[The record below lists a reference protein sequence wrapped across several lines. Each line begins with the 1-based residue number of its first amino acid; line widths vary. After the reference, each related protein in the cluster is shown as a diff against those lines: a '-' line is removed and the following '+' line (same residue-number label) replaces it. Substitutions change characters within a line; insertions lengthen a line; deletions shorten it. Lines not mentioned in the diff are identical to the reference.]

1 MIYANGVPNDKNQW
15 YAVLESG
22 EIKAG
27 KMTGVTRL
35 GERLVFWKT
44 TNK

>member
-1 MIYANGVPNDKNQW
+1 MIKNQW

-35 GERLVFWKT
+35 GERLCVLE
-44 TNK
+44 NQQ